1 MKHHI
6 AVAIAAMSTL
16 PFVANAADDLS
27 YSYLDPAY
35 VTTDIDNFD
44 EEVDGFALRGSLEV
58 TDQVFVFAGYSDQST
73 SVFGEDLDFQ
83 SMSIGGGYVWPVSQR
98 ADLYGRLGYVE
109 QEVEYAGFSA
119 DADGFL
125 LGMGLR
131 SRVGGEF
138 ELEGAINY
146 VDLSRSGDSTSLF
159 GAGRW
164 YFTQTFA
171 AGLEAEV
178 GDDATTYGLGVRWSF
193 AP

>member
-1 MKHHI
+1 MKHRI
-6 AVAIAAMSTL
+6 AVAIAALSTL
-16 PFVANAADDLS
+16 PLVAHAADDLS

-58 TDQVFVFAGYSDQST
+58 TDQVFVFAGFSDQST
-73 SVFGEDLDFQ
+73 SLFGDDLDFQ
-83 SMSIGGGYVWPVSQR
+83 TMNIGGGYVWPVSPR

-109 QEVEYAGFSA
+109 QEVEFAGFSA
-119 DADGFL
+119 DDDGFL

-131 SRVGGEF
+131 SRVAGEF
-138 ELEGAINY
+138 ELEGAVNY
-146 VDLSRSGDSTSLF
+146 VDLTDSGDATSLF
-159 GAGRW
+159 AAGRW